1 MSHQT
6 KNFYVNETP
15 GELTSCKISHICRC
29 DFKILFTF
37 LCWIIIITIEN
48 NNKKEN
54 KDTLFDLP
62 KIITLG
68 AKTATSNQK
77 GLRLHEL
84 HQITKKC
91 FTEIYH

>member
-1 MSHQT
+1 MLDH
-6 KNFYVNETP
+6 
-15 GELTSCKISHICRC
+15 
-29 DFKILFTF
+29 
-37 LCWIIIITIEN
+37 IITIEN

-68 AKTATSNQK
+68 TKTTTSNQK

-84 HQITKKC
+84 HQT
-91 FTEIYH
+91 Y